1 MSQPTEFKRIITPQ
15 EAFWTAPKLVG
26 LVVVTLG
33 IAFTILKTLAG
44 RMGY

>member
-1 MSQPTEFKRIITPQ
+1 MSQPTEFKSIITPQ

-33 IAFTILKTLAG
+33 VALFILKTLAG